1 MCGRRWAWG
10 RGGGCPVT
18 RRDIFVS
25 REELAPLRGGVPGAR
40 LRQSVGCPGGVE
52 PRRARVP
59 GSEELGVFSRG
70 NDRTGGGVAQSEPQR
85 AEDAQA
91 ETCDPGS
98 CCSKSPGEPAPA
110 TSPLRLPSE
119 RDARGVES
127 QSGSRPGPGGLVG
140 PGEVVP
146 RRTRANFGRG
156 ARMWGGDPS
165 PVLAAGGAP
174 KPGWPGPGVG
184 GVGWGWDLDC
194 FGVATCALP
203 VRHLLRGRGYFCP
216 PARRSGREGA
226 RWSAALS
233 LGAGRRAV
241 PGSPKPSRGG

>member
-1 MCGRRWAWG
+1 M
-10 RGGGCPVT
+10 T